1 MTFTLRCPRCDA
13 PVHIIDDN
21 GVVDPKKTRWEE
33 YEPKKTRWEEF
44 ECEHGHVFSRTL
56 EPRR

>member
-1 MTFTLRCPRCDA
+1 MTLTLRCPQCDA

-21 GVVDPKKTRWEE
+21 GVVDGTKTRWEE
-33 YEPKKTRWEEF
+33 YE
-44 ECEHGHVFSRTL
+44 CEREMCGHTFTQTL